1 MLVNNRSV
9 QQSYI
14 GKRYTQRVHSYYL
27 QQVRLT
33 HRSDHYDQVNRLSL
47 VLFSAII
54 HIDSYLLIQSMSDFD
69 ANVYMKD
76 SVHPQQVLCSC
87 LYAFRFYTLY
97 GYNCFPEMCIVCLQH
112 QMYISPVSTN
122 ILVEIRCSVIS
133 FTQWLRGVCIQV
145 STTFRGIEATMRGNN
160 NESFRNKL
168 CHFYPITLGGHYKNN
183 PHPYHNKHTEQY
195 IPFSFVYL
203 SWIIP
208 YVFESLYHIIHQKY
222 QEYNVLI
229 LSSLQAIHPA
239 F

>member
-160 NESFRNKL
+160 NESLEISCVTSILSRQGDIRS
-168 CHFYPITLGGHYKNN
+168 ITH
-183 PHPYHNKHTEQY
+183 
-195 IPFSFVYL
+195 I
-203 SWIIP
+203 
-208 YVFESLYHIIHQKY
+208 HIITNTPNSIYHSASFISRG
-222 QEYNVLI
+222 LFHISLSLCFI
-229 LSSLQAIHPA
+229 LFFRVCRRGIVS
-239 F
+239 